1 MEIYV
6 FCTLK
11 LRVPLNNKMIKKNS
25 QKQKFNVEKQG
36 RKTTET
42 VH

>member
-1 MEIYV
+1 MKIYV

-11 LRVPLNNKMIKKNS
+11 LRVPLNNKMIKNS
-25 QKQKFNVEKQG
+25 QKQKFNVEKEG